1 MKTDAHAFMA
11 NVRAAL
17 GRDTTVP
24 PSQPPPVVDESIVR
38 LASHD
43 DDLLAMFQQRAE
55 EVGMVVHRLSDT
67 NLFETVKRVLG
78 QFEARRVVT
87 AMSDGADLCRD
98 LTRVGFE
105 VVDGR
110 DAGFDVQFDIDA
122 GVTDVQAALAETG
135 TMICTSSCTHSRG
148 PSLVPPLH
156 IAIVRR
162 RDIVADMI
170 DYWQRLKGIA
180 STDLP
185 ASMSFI
191 TGPSKTADIE
201 NILVTGVHGPKDVQV
216 MLVQDT

>member
-24 PSQPPPVVDESIVR
+24 PSAPPPAVDESIVR
-38 LASHD
+38 LASHN

-55 EVGMVVHRLSDT
+55 EVGTVVHRLNETD
-67 NLFETVKRVLG
+67 LLETVKKVLN
-78 QFEARRVVT
+78 QFEARRVVA
-87 AMSDGADLCRD
+87 AMSDGADFRTG
-98 LTRVGFE
+98 LTQAGFD

-110 DAGFDVQFDIDA
+110 DVGFEAQFDVDA
-122 GVTDVQAALAETG
+122 GITDVHAALAETG
-135 TMICTSSCTHSRG
+135 TMICTSSRTHSRG
-148 PSLVPPLH
+148 PSLVAPLH

-180 STDLP
+180 GADLP
-185 ASMSFI
+185 ASIALI

-201 NILVTGVHGPKDVQV
+201 NILVTGVHGPKDVQI
-216 MLVQDT
+216 MLVQDA